1 METGHHSKNAAV
13 ETPGLGERLELC
25 ADKLGSKKA
34 LGDAAGISQAQLFR
48 YIRGE
53 SEIPAAK
60 ALHVARVAKVD
71 PTWLLSGDGKPEG
84 FVVPRRPEFRP
95 ELLRQLSQ
103 VLDEV
108 LIEYPQRIAPRQK
121 SRFLAFMY
129 EAVRHEEIRSGR
141 HWEPGRGLMVNYLD
155 FLCGFKDEES
165 LSLYERFAKHAMYG
179 EGMALPLNEQDAV
192 AQAIAASYQHYF
204 NATSGETIYRRF
216 TQKVNAGT
224 AEQLQHMVARIRQ
237 KYGTGK
243 LKLLDLGSGTGR
255 GLLYLHQIDPRLEL
269 HGLEQ
274 SQRGFKLCQSLEKAG
289 QLPEGCVQ
297 LGDFQ
302 LIPHGNEAFDVL
314 YSRQSI
320 YSLPLLESTSM
331 GMRKF
336 MHECARVLKPGGM
349 MLLKTFAGDG
359 GVLLPFCQL
368 LSPQD
373 FETTALEA
381 GLKVKESQVIDLVQF
396 IQQAGFKQSV
406 PSGFEKEIT
415 VTLVKA

>member
-13 ETPGLGERLELC
+13 ETPGLGERLEIC

-165 LSLYERFAKHAMYG
+165 LALYERFAKYAMYG
-179 EGMALPLNEQDAV
+179 EGMALTLNEQDAV
-192 AQAIAASYQHYF
+192 AQAITTSYQHYF
-204 NATSGETIYRRF
+204 NGTSGEVIYRRM
-216 TQKVNAGT
+216 TQQVNAAT
-224 AEQLQHMVARIRQ
+224 AEQLQRLIGMTRRKFGPQMSI
-237 KYGTGK
+237 
-243 LKLLDLGSGTGR
+243 KLLDLGSGTGR
-255 GLLYLHQIDPRLEL
+255 GLLYLRNLDPKLEL
-269 HGLEQ
+269 HGLEL
-274 SQRGFKLCQSLEKAG
+274 SQRGLKLCQNLEKAG

-297 LGDFQ
+297 QGDFQ
-302 LIPHGNEAFDVL
+302 LIPHANESFDVV
-314 YSRQSI
+314 YSRQSLCLI
-320 YSLPLLESTSM
+320 PLVHSATS
-331 GMRKF
+331 GYRKF
-336 MHECARVLKPGGM
+336 MQECARVMKPGSI
-349 MLLKTFAGDG
+349 LFLSTFAGDG
-359 GVLLPFCQL
+359 EVFAPFNQL
-368 LSPQD
+368 LKTSDLKQMVEESGLTLLQD
-373 FETTALEA
+373 EIIDMPAALE
-381 GLKVKESQVIDLVQF
+381 K
-396 IQQAGFKQSV
+396 AGFKQTL
-406 PSGFEKEIT
+406 PSWFQKEL
-415 VTLVKA
+415 LVVLTK